1 AMLGYSILA
10 ILPALVTVTTA
21 LQTAAPQPMV
31 DEGVSFDPRDKN
43 CVSLYSLSGPILRV
57 GLESTNLFFQWYTA
71 KEKDVFSF

>member
-1 AMLGYSILA
+1 MLGYSILA

-21 LQTAAPQPMV
+21 LRTAAPQPM
-31 DEGVSFDPRDKN
+31 VSFDPRDKN

-71 KEKDVFSF
+71 KEKDVFSFW